1 MPPFLDVDLEKIAQV
16 VERRAGAAEM
26 PLLLDR
32 RRLGVALRDDQ
43 TAQDAAMLA
52 RHFAPDRLALMLAER
67 NFAIVLWV
75 GEENA
80 PSVVRHL
87 DVAECRPALCVS
99 RNCSP
104 QINIAALETFRSHL
118 APPSQEAGLPCLE
131 RALQAAVIGETD
143 VIGNPLRIVNRHQTL
158 LGSNSGRVPVP

>member
-52 RHFAPDRLALMLAER
+52 RHFAPDRLPLALAER
-67 NFAIVLWV
+67 NFALVLR
-75 GEENA
+75 GGQENA

-87 DVAECRPALCVS
+87 DVTERRPALCVS
-99 RNCSP
+99 RDRGP
-104 QINIAALETFRSHL
+104 QVHVAALETFRAHL
-118 APPSQEAGLPCLE
+118 APPLQEAGLPCLE
-131 RALQAAVIGETD
+131 RALEAAVVGETD

-158 LGSNSGRVPVP
+158 LGSNSGRVPV